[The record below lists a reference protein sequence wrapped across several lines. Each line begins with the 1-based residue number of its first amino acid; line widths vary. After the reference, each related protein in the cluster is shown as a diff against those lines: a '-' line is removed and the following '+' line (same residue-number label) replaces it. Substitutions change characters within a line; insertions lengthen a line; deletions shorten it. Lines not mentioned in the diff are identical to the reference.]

1 MSSGNILN
9 LYQLNQHGNPIL
21 PEQQS
26 SFRKRKHLRKKQD
39 ELGKIMQHLKHEYE
53 RFRHDKTRFL
63 LF

>member
-1 MSSGNILN
+1 MRPSNILN

-26 SFRKRKHLRKKQD
+26 SVRRRKHLRNKYD

-63 LF
+63 QF